1 MRRVPPPPPPPRQRS
16 RSPVE
21 RRQRAVLEAHRRNR
35 ASNRGGRA
43 ARRRTRAIHR
53 QLLEILLER
62 VLRIIRQLAF
72 AVASERRQWDL
83 RYRQVQERLN
93 YLSREDTFP
102 ESKHIVLPN
111 LRSWVAEQPDI
122 REEADRLSIE
132 SESVQET
139 VSLPVSRSES
149 ETEAEA
155 QTPPPLLV
163 RLTASRASTLAGVS
177 VTRNNPLLRQQL
189 ASPTASLAAPSTAS
203 PTPPKANPPTQRPP
217 QVDLTVHRPPQVD
230 LTVQRPPL
238 LALTPERVGQLEARH
253 HLGRRPIPANTK
265 LILSWDFHQVLDC
278 FRYSN
283 TRKVH
288 CQQGWLPQEVRSA
301 VADLQSDQI
310 CQVVVSYC
318 HNPDTV
324 QNVLR
329 HTLPQAEFSGV
340 YITRKPDGPKGKLQ
354 LLLSLQGPGVYLAHV
369 DDSPEVLSE
378 IQNHIESH
386 PYCGLDIVGL
396 VVPRKRQIAGVK
408 YCRNVREI
416 VDNIVATRRW
426 H

>member
-16 RSPVE
+16 RSPLE

-177 VTRNNPLLRQQL
+177 DKEQSIVAATVCFTDSFIG
-189 ASPTASLAAPSTAS
+189 SPIDRFAHTA
-203 PTPPKANPPTQRPP
+203 K
-217 QVDLTVHRPPQVD
+217 
-230 LTVQRPPL
+230 
-238 LALTPERVGQLEARH
+238 GQ
-253 HLGRRPIPANTK
+253 
-265 LILSWDFHQVLDC
+265 S
-278 FRYSN
+278 SN
-283 TRKVH
+283 TAT
-288 CQQGWLPQEVRSA
+288 S
-301 VADLQSDQI
+301 
-310 CQVVVSYC
+310 
-318 HNPDTV
+318 
-324 QNVLR
+324 
-329 HTLPQAEFSGV
+329 SG
-340 YITRKPDGPKGKLQ
+340 
-354 LLLSLQGPGVYLAHV
+354 
-369 DDSPEVLSE
+369 
-378 IQNHIESH
+378 
-386 PYCGLDIVGL
+386 GLDSASTSSGGLDSAATSSVGSDTGET
-396 VVPRKRQIAGVK
+396 R
-408 YCRNVREI
+408 
-416 VDNIVATRRW
+416 AT
-426 H
+426 

>member
-16 RSPVE
+16 RSPLE

-177 VTRNNPLLRQQL
+177 VTRNNPLLRQQF

-217 QVDLTVHRPPQVD
+217 QVDLTV
-230 LTVQRPPL
+230 QRPD
-238 LALTPERVGQLEARH
+238 TGE
-253 HLGRRPIPANTK
+253 
-265 LILSWDFHQVLDC
+265 
-278 FRYSN
+278 
-283 TRKVH
+283 TR
-288 CQQGWLPQEVRSA
+288 
-301 VADLQSDQI
+301 
-310 CQVVVSYC
+310 
-318 HNPDTV
+318 
-324 QNVLR
+324 
-329 HTLPQAEFSGV
+329 
-340 YITRKPDGPKGKLQ
+340 
-354 LLLSLQGPGVYLAHV
+354 
-369 DDSPEVLSE
+369 
-378 IQNHIESH
+378 
-386 PYCGLDIVGL
+386 
-396 VVPRKRQIAGVK
+396 
-408 YCRNVREI
+408 
-416 VDNIVATRRW
+416 AT
-426 H
+426 